1 MVARPELPGERSRR
15 GRGLAPA
22 RAADAAVEARR
33 AGDAPGADS
42 LGAAAAEAADADTS
56 VAEAAAEEATGP
68 EASGPEGVGLEVAGR
83 QAETG
88 PPGAGAAAIPESP
101 GGLPRWLVLLVGG
114 AAATIA
120 LGGIRTLAWLIAPVL
135 LALVIVVALMPVQRW
150 LLRHGW
156 PRWASASVLLLLVWA
171 VLLSFVALLVVSV
184 AQLAA
189 LLPDYAPEF
198 NRLLE
203 SVQEDL
209 NDAGV
214 VSGQLSDLLSEIDY
228 GQLVGVAT
236 GLLSSL
242 TEAAST
248 LLLLLSA
255 LVFLAIESGGFGRR
269 LALIA
274 GERPHLLIAMGL
286 FARGTRS
293 YLLVSTVFG
302 FVVAVGDTI
311 ALAIIGV
318 PLPLLWGLLSFI
330 TNYVPNIGFVLGLLP
345 PALLALLDGG
355 WSDMW
360 AVVIVYAVLNFVIQ
374 TLIQPRFVGDSVGL
388 SMTVTFVALL
398 FWGWAL
404 GALGALLAIPLT
416 LLVKALLVDVDP
428 RGHWLDALLREEPRA
443 PRTSRARQRAQARRA
458 ALASV
463 RALHVPRPHVP
474 RPGRR
479 GQAGEARS
487 ENPED

>member
-1 MVARPELPGERSRR
+1 MGARRDLSRERTGGGATPS
-15 GRGLAPA
+15 GLAA
-22 RAADAAVEARR
+22 EVADAR
-33 AGDAPGADS
+33 
-42 LGAAAAEAADADTS
+42 AEAATAATAPPAVPLPGAS
-56 VAEAAAEEATGP
+56 PAPPAEDHDGGGAAGEPAVP
-68 EASGPEGVGLEVAGR
+68 
-83 QAETG
+83 
-88 PPGAGAAAIPESP
+88 PPGAS
-101 GGLPRWLVLLVGG
+101 GLPRWLVLLVGL

-120 LGGIRTLAWLIAPVL
+120 LSGVRTLAWLIAPVM
-135 LALVIVVALMPVQRW
+135 LALVIVIALMPVQRF

-156 PRWASASVLLLLVWA
+156 PRWASATVLLLLVWA

-198 NRLLE
+198 NSLLR
-203 SVQEDL
+203 SVQADL

-214 VSGQLSDLLSEIDY
+214 VSGQLSDLVGQIDY

-236 GLLSSL
+236 GLLASL
-242 TEAAST
+242 TDAAST

-269 LALIA
+269 LALVA

-302 FVVAVGDTI
+302 FIVAVGDTV
-311 ALAIIGV
+311 ALAVLDV

-345 PALLALLDGG
+345 PALLGLLDGG
-355 WSDMW
+355 WTEFW
-360 AVVIVYAVLNFVIQ
+360 VIVVVYSVLNFVVQ

-443 PRTSRARQRAQARRA
+443 PRTSRARQRAHARRA
-458 ALASV
+458 ALAAV
-463 RALHVPRPHVP
+463 RALDAPRSHVPRGHGP
-474 RPGRR
+474 RAHRR
-479 GQAGEARS
+479 GHDTDPG
-487 ENPED
+487 